1 MATIKALRWPG
12 VILPSGYRL
21 AEGETL
27 TTDNET
33 LRQTDTAR
41 VIPALIAAGDIEV
54 AYDPDPEPESAEAPP
69 APSEPAPTETPVEPV
84 AEAPARKK

>member
-12 VILPSGYRL
+12 VAIPSGHRL

-33 LRQTDTAR
+33 LRQTDNAR
-41 VIPALIAAGDIEV
+41 AIAVLVAAGDIEV
-54 AYDPDPEPESAEAPP
+54 VYDPEPEPESAEAPP
-69 APSEPAPTETPVEPV
+69 APSEPAPTETPAEPV